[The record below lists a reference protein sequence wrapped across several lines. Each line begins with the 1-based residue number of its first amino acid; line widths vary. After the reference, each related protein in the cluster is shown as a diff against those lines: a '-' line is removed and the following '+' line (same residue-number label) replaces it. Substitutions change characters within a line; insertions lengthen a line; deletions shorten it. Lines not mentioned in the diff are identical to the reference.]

1 MPAPTRHYSHW
12 TKTEVAA
19 LRKMAKQ
26 GNSAQAIAKKLKRM
40 IGSVYQKASRE
51 GIALRG
57 R

>member
-12 TKTEVAA
+12 TKTDVAA